1 MKTDKKVIYKYSSQ
15 AEEVPKVFTQ
25 KQRHVNVCTFPD
37 VYADMQELAEF
48 IEKKLHLKFS
58 DTKKAAK
65 VMLAAALYLYGQEEM
80 NLEQIKTLFDDDT
93 REDIV
98 TLRKIGICQFM
109 DGNSPINIAM
119 RAFEAAGINDKDISS
134 KQVLEEMQEIVK

>member
-1 MKTDKKVIYKYSSQ
+1 MKNDKKVKVKYSAPQSD
-15 AEEVPKVFTQ
+15 VPKILSQ

-37 VYADMQELAEF
+37 VYADMQVLAEF
-48 IEKKLHLKFS
+48 IDKKLNLKFT

-65 VMLAAALYLYGQEEM
+65 VMLAAALYFYGQEEM
-80 NLEQIKTLFDDDT
+80 NLELIKTLFDEDT

-98 TLRKIGICQFM
+98 TLRKLGICQFV

-119 RAFEAAGINDKDISS
+119 RAFEAAGINDNGISS
-134 KQVLEEMQEIVK
+134 EQVLEEMQEMVK